1 MISVNKILLLIVA
14 VILIGFWFAVVQDIH
29 SNNIENM
36 HVLGIVIT
44 LLGLFL
50 AILNRAI
57 GSQFYKSIIYS
68 RFRFGT
74 SFWKNFGEG
83 NTQKL
88 YLIIGT
94 ITSLAGVIIIILSF
108 YLKIEAATGKI

>member
-14 VILIGFWFAVVQDIH
+14 VILIGFWFAVIQGIRSNHIEDI
-29 SNNIENM
+29 

-50 AILNRAI
+50 SILNKEL
-57 GSQFYKSIIYS
+57 GSRIYRSIIYS
-68 RFRFGT
+68 RFRFGI
-74 SFWKNFGEG
+74 SFWKIFDEE

-94 ITSLAGVIIIILSF
+94 ITVLAGVIIIILSF
-108 YLKIEAATGKI
+108 YLKIEGA

>member
-1 MISVNKILLLIVA
+1 MLT
-14 VILIGFWFAVVQDIH
+14 GFWFAVIQDLRF
-29 SNNIENM
+29 NPLEDM
-36 HVLGIVIT
+36 QVLGIVIT
-44 LLGLFL
+44 LFGLFL
-50 AILNRAI
+50 SILNKEI
-57 GSQFYKSIIYS
+57 GSRIYRSIIYS

-94 ITSLAGVIIIILSF
+94 ITAIAGIIIIILSF
-108 YLKIEAATGKI
+108 YLKIEAAIGKI